1 MIKHVY
7 ISMAQFVIGK
17 HTSAC
22 IRLNVNPC
30 INIGLKV
37 MRPQRVMETRDEAKL
52 INGRNNNRC
61 DMYGDDD
68 LYK

>member
-1 MIKHVY
+1 
-7 ISMAQFVIGK
+7 
-17 HTSAC
+17 
-22 IRLNVNPC
+22 
-30 INIGLKV
+30 